1 MGGGRTGKMNKG
13 RSRFVR
19 GATVC
24 ILLGALSCTT
34 APARNATATLGPSS
48 GLRFGYVMVGA
59 TSSAKTATLTNNGPE
74 SISVGAPSAT
84 GQFDV
89 SATTCTGSLSSGST
103 CSISI
108 VVKPTSNGAKTGALN
123 VTTNATTGALLSI
136 PLSAK
141 GAVPGAKLSAT
152 SLAFGDWA
160 VGATSTPKTVKLTN
174 TGKANLK
181 ITRIS
186 ANGDFKQSN
195 DCGSSLRAGKA
206 CRISVTFKAGTVGTR
221 IGKLTVKDDATSGT
235 QSASLSGMGVK
246 LSVALDRTILNF
258 RIQRIHTTSF
268 ARSATLTNN
277 GSATLF
283 VSDISTSK
291 PYSETN
297 TCGSSVPAGGSC
309 TISVT
314 FAPEA
319 EDVFNGTVTITGSEG
334 VERLA
339 LTGIGG
345 FPAFSANLKTL
356 SFGNVAIGSSGQPRA
371 VKVTNGGTDKLF
383 IDRISV
389 GGDFGQTNTCEPYV
403 NPGITC
409 TISLTF
415 TPTVTSALRGVL
427 VIRHELGVYKVSLR
441 GVGLLAGATPSSTVS
456 SAGNNP
462 LGPAESSGGR
472 GLTGGLK
479 LMALLGLA
487 LLLGGGVYLW
497 RTRTGGG
504 GRLPGKTPLTGGETP
519 DGAAGDV
526 LSGVM
531 EGDEAAL
538 EWFLVGPDEP
548 EGEEALQ
555 PVRSPSAGGV
565 HELDRRS
572 QPKAVRRSQAAGDS
586 PPSGNGERGEEKRPF
601 DWQTEPGSDLA

>member
-1 MGGGRTGKMNKG
+1 MKEG

-24 ILLGALSCTT
+24 ILLGAIACTAT
-34 APARNATATLGPSS
+34 AQAANATATLGPSS
-48 GLRFGYVMVGA
+48 GLNFGNVKVA
-59 TSSAKTATLTNNGPE
+59 STSTAKKATLTNNGPDG
-74 SISVGAPSAT
+74 ISVGTPSTT

-108 VVKPTSNGAKTGALN
+108 VFKPTSEGPKTGALN
-123 VTTNATTGALLSI
+123 VTTDATTGADLSI
-136 PLSAK
+136 PLSGT
-141 GAVPGAKLSAT
+141 GALPGAKLSAT
-152 SLAFGDWA
+152 SLAFGSWA
-160 VGATSTPKTVKLTN
+160 VGVTSTPKTVKLTN
-174 TGKANLK
+174 TGKAILK
-181 ITRIS
+181 ITGIS
-186 ANGDFKQSN
+186 VSGDFKQGN
-195 DCGSSLRAGKA
+195 DCGSSLGAGKA
-206 CRISVTFKAGTVGTR
+206 CTISVTFKAAALGPR
-221 IGKLTVKDDATSGT
+221 SGKLIVKDDASGGT

-246 LSVALDRTILNF
+246 LSVALDPTTLNF

-268 ARSATLTNN
+268 TRSATLTNK

-314 FAPEA
+314 FSPEK

-334 VERLA
+334 IERLA

-345 FPAFSANLKTL
+345 FPAFSANLKSL
-356 SFGNVAIGSSGQPRA
+356 SFGNVPIGSSGQPRV

-389 GGDFGQTNTCEPYV
+389 SGDFTQTNTCEPYV

-415 TPTVTSALRGVL
+415 TPTATSARRGVL
-427 VIRHELGVYKVSLR
+427 VIRHELGVYKGSLR
-441 GVGLLAGATPSSTVS
+441 GIGLPAGATPSSTAS

-487 LLLGGGVYLW
+487 LLLGGGAYLW
-497 RTRTGGG
+497 LARTGGQ
-504 GRLPGKTPLTGGETP
+504 GRVRGKAFPSGRETP
-519 DGAAGDV
+519 DRATGDV
-526 LSGVM
+526 LSGSVD
-531 EGDEAAL
+531 GDEAAL

-548 EGEEALQ
+548 EREEALQ
-555 PVRSPSAGGV
+555 PVRSPSAGGIQKP
-565 HELDRRS
+565 ERRS
-572 QPKAVRRSQAAGDS
+572 QPKPVQRPQAAGDS
-586 PPSGNGERGEEKRPF
+586 PNSGNGERGEEKRPF